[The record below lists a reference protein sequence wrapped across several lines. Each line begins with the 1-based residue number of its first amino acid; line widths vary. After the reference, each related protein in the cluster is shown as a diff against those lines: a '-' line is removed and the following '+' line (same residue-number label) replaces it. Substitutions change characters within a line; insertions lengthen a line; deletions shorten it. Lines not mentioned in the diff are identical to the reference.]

1 MERKMMTE
9 KLNGHHVMM
18 PMAADDMK
26 KVYMERVY
34 AMSHAE
40 LFHELM
46 RVHTESARLMLM
58 AQEELEKVR
67 SQLEQYEPIH

>member
-1 MERKMMTE
+1 MENGVV
-9 KLNGHHVMM
+9 NGHNAMM

-26 KVYMERVY
+26 KDYMERVY

-46 RVHTESARLMLM
+46 RVHTESARLMQM
-58 AQEELEKVR
+58 VQEEMEKVR
-67 SQLEQYEPIH
+67 AQLEQYEPIH

>member
-1 MERKMMTE
+1 
-9 KLNGHHVMM
+9 MM

>member
-1 MERKMMTE
+1 MENRV
-9 KLNGHHVMM
+9 NGHDVKMM
-18 PMAADDMK
+18 PMAAEDVK
-26 KVYMERVY
+26 RAYMERVY

-46 RVHTESARLMLM
+46 RVHTESARLMLI

>member
-1 MERKMMTE
+1 MENG
-9 KLNGHHVMM
+9 LVNGHNAMM
-18 PMAADDMK
+18 PMAAEDMK
-26 KVYMERVY
+26 KAYMERVY

-46 RVHTESARLMLM
+46 RVHTESARLMQM
-58 AQEELEKVR
+58 AQGEMEKVR

>member
-1 MERKMMTE
+1 ME
-9 KLNGHHVMM
+9 NGLISGHNAMM
-18 PMAADDMK
+18 PMAAEDMK
-26 KVYMERVY
+26 KAYMERVY

-46 RVHTESARLMLM
+46 RVHTESARLMVI
-58 AQEELEKVR
+58 AQEELERVR